1 MFYQVKV
8 PLHQRSLLKYLWWK
22 DSDLYKEVK
31 DYEMCSYM
39 SSGASSPS
47 YSNYALK
54 RTAFDNKEK
63 FSNEAANTLI
73 NNFYVDNLLKCLA
86 NADKAPTL
94 IQMLSRFVQLGNSS
108 SQNLWAIIQML

>member
-1 MFYQVKV
+1 MKV

-22 DSDLYKEVK
+22 DSDLSKEVK

-39 SSGASSPS
+39 SSGAPSSS
-47 YSNYALK
+47 CSSYALK
-54 RTAFDNKEK
+54 RAAFDNKEK
-63 FSNEAANTLI
+63 FGNEAANTLI

>member
-1 MFYQVKV
+1 
-8 PLHQRSLLKYLWWK
+8 
-22 DSDLYKEVK
+22 
-31 DYEMCSYM
+31 M
-39 SSGASSPS
+39 SSGAPSPS
-47 YSNYALK
+47 CSSYALK

-63 FSNEAANTLI
+63 FGNEAAYTLI